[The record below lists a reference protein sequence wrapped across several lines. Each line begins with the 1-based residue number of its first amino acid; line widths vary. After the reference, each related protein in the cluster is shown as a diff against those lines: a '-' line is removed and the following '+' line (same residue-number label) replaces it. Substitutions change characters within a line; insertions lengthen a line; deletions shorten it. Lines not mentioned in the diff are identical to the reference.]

1 MDIVP
6 IPSVGNKRLLKVK
19 VICYSKTCLR
29 LSNQDVS
36 GAVENYEHLKG
47 LSLPENSLCKAK
59 MIEILIGLDNYFNCV
74 YEIQVKCHSNERITF
89 NSTFGWIISIVMK
102 TLNLFIPTYA
112 TY

>member
-6 IPSVGNKRLLKVK
+6 IPSVGNKKLLKVK

-47 LSLPENSLCKAK
+47 LSLPEILYAK
-59 MIEILIGLDNYFNCV
+59 
-74 YEIQVKCHSNERITF
+74 QK
-89 NSTFGWIISIVMK
+89 
-102 TLNLFIPTYA
+102 
-112 TY
+112 